1 MTETS
6 TVKAAANIPISRYRN
21 IGIVAHIDAGKT
33 TLTERI
39 LFYAGREHKIGE
51 VHTGNTTT
59 DYEEE
64 ERQRGITITSAAVSV
79 TWPRVSDATRREI
92 FERHNIN
99 IIDTPGHVDFT
110 AEVER
115 SLRVL
120 DGAVMVFCGV
130 AGVQTQSETVWRQAN
145 RYHVPR
151 ICFINKMDRN
161 GADFL
166 HACETIKKR
175 LHAVPLPI
183 QMPVGKMDD
192 FNQIVDLVT
201 NEIITFDP
209 KDKDGNTTT
218 RTPIPANLKEEVDMM
233 RHDLFEKLGEHDDQ
247 TMEKYM
253 AEQMPTAEELHA
265 AIRRVTLNSVKEG
278 SKEVVV
284 PVMLGSAFK
293 NRGVQLLLDGVLRY
307 LPSPLDIPPA
317 VGTLVDAKEPTT
329 VDCPTD
335 AKHSLAAL
343 AFKLISD
350 KHGDLTFVRVYS
362 GTLRAGD
369 KLQNTRK
376 NKKERIGSIY
386 KMHADQREAIESVS
400 AGDIAAVVGLK
411 HTYTGD
417 TLVTEGTTDLVLEQM
432 HFPDTVIS
440 MAIEPK
446 SNADKEKLGVALQKL
461 AKEDPTFR
469 TRFDEETSQMII
481 SGMGELHLDIISAW
495 LTRKHGVQA
504 NIGSPKVSYRE
515 TIQNSARAVGKFIQQ
530 SGGHGQFG
538 VAEVTIEPHVV
549 TEEEGENH
557 IMFVDDIVGA
567 AIPKEFIKSVEK
579 GVRNAALEGILA
591 GYPVINVK
599 VCLVDG
605 KFHDV
610 DSSDIAFERAGR
622 LAFREAC
629 QAAGLI
635 ILEPIM
641 KLEVE
646 TPEEYLGNIIKDLNS
661 RRAEIESTVNN
672 GYATMLIAKVPL
684 AKMFGY
690 STESRSMSQGRATY
704 SMEPSE
710 YRPIPRQSY
719 KEILGRD
726 L

>member
-6 TVKAAANIPISRYRN
+6 SVKSAANIPIERYRN

-51 VHTGNTTT
+51 VHEGNTTT

-79 TWPRVSDATRREI
+79 TWPRLSDATRREI

-120 DGAVMVFCGV
+120 DGAIMVFCGV

-166 HACETIKKR
+166 RACETIKSR

-209 KDKDGNTTT
+209 ADKDGNTTA
-218 RTPIPANLKEEVDMM
+218 RGPVPAELKEEVDMM
-233 RHDLFEKLGEHDDQ
+233 RHDLFEKLGEHDDW
-247 TMEKYM
+247 TMGKFL
-253 AEQMPTAEELHA
+253 AEEWPSTAELHA
-265 AIRRVTLNSVKEG
+265 AIRRVTLTSVMEG
-278 SKEVVV
+278 SKQVVV

-317 VGTLVDAKEPTT
+317 IGHMAKGKEM
-329 VDCPTD
+329 VEVECPTD
-335 AKHSLAAL
+335 PKKPLSAL

-362 GTLRAGD
+362 GTMRAGD
-369 KLQNTRK
+369 RLLNSRK
-376 NKKERIGSIY
+376 DKKERIGSIY
-386 KMHADQREAIESVS
+386 KMHADQREAIESIS

-417 TLVTEGTTDLVLEQM
+417 TLVTEGADEVVLEQM

-446 SNADKEKLGVALQKL
+446 SNADKEKLSVALQKL
-461 AKEDPTFR
+461 AKEDPTFT
-469 TRFDEETSQMII
+469 TRFDDETSQMII

-504 NIGSPKVSYRE
+504 NIGSPRVSYRE
-515 TIQNSARAVGKFIQQ
+515 TITGPAKATGSFIQQ
-530 SGGHGQFG
+530 SGGHGQYG
-538 VAEVTIEPHVV
+538 VAMVEVEPMVV
-549 TEEEGENH
+549 SEEEGANH
-557 IMFVDDIVGA
+557 ILFEDGIVGGS
-567 AIPKEFIKSVEK
+567 IPREYIKSVEH
-579 GVRNAALEGILA
+579 GIRNAALEGIIA

-599 VCLVDG
+599 VTLVDG
-605 KFHDV
+605 KYHEV

-629 QAAGLI
+629 QKAGLI

-641 KLEVE
+641 LLEVE
-646 TPEEYLGNIIKDLNS
+646 TPEEFLGNIIKDMNS
-661 RRAEIESTVNN
+661 RRSEIVNTVNN
-672 GYATMLIAKVPL
+672 GYATMLTAKVPL

-690 STESRSMSQGRATY
+690 STDSRSLSQGRATY
-704 SMEPSE
+704 SMTPSE
-710 YRPIPRQSY
+710 YRPIPRASY

-726 L
+726 I